1 MSSSFSNILASVTF
15 WVKYIISALGFI
27 FRSVSTGTCFFG
39 LKLCFIKINVTF
51 YAATNCVN
59 GKGIFSLEYT

>member
-39 LKLCFIKINVTF
+39 LKLCFIKINVT
-51 YAATNCVN
+51 
-59 GKGIFSLEYT
+59 